1 MKITFVCPL
10 NLDQLT
16 GTPIRTHTVID
27 IASTFSPIS
36 VVASKSNP
44 KSYPLFVSKNPHL
57 LSFWNTT
64 LKSLFKEKP
73 DYIHGFTSLS
83 VLPALIYKIINPRT
97 TFIFEM
103 HGWSWS
109 EATNIAFFKRF
120 ILTAFDIIGLFFAD
134 KVIAM
139 SFSQKNFLS
148 SIVPWEKNI
157 LVLWGPVSFPF
168 AYIPVEKKD
177 KIVVGYLGNS
187 SWWQGLS
194 LLLEAAKLLVHDYR
208 ISFHI
213 AGFDFSDN
221 SQFPVLE
228 NVKYGGKI
236 QRQEVLT
243 SLQNCDVL
251 VSPRLGGSVSDLQYP
266 QKLSEYMSSGRAVI
280 VSPVSDQPKIVN
292 ESGSGLVMEDVTA
305 EDIKVSILKILEMP
319 FEEREMMGYMSFK
332 FAQNNFSREAFA
344 QKLKSVYSKE

>member
-1 MKITFVCPL
+1 MKITFLCPL

-27 IASTFSPIS
+27 IASTFAPIS

-44 KSYPLFVSKNPHL
+44 KNYPLFVSNSPRL
-57 LSFWNTT
+57 FSFWNTA
-64 LKSLFKEKP
+64 LKSLFSEKP
-73 DYIHGFTSLS
+73 DFIHCFTSLS
-83 VLPALIYKIINPRT
+83 VLPALVYKIFNPRT

-109 EATNIAFFKRF
+109 EATNLAFFKRL
-120 ILTAFDIIGLFFAD
+120 ILTIFDVLGLFFAD
-134 KVIAM
+134 KVVAM
-139 SFSQKNFLS
+139 SYSQKNFLA
-148 SIVPWEKNI
+148 SIVPWEKEI
-157 LVLWGPVSFPF
+157 SVLWGPVSFPF
-168 AYIPVEKKD
+168 TYIPVEKRD

-194 LLLEAAKLLVHDYR
+194 FLLEAARLLTKDNRV
-208 ISFHI
+208 SFYI
-213 AGFDFSDN
+213 AGFDFSDS
-221 SQFPVLE
+221 SQFPILE
-228 NVKYGGKI
+228 NVRYGGKI

-292 ESGSGLVMEDVTA
+292 ESGAGLVMEDVTA
-305 EDIKVSILKILEMP
+305 EHIKSSILKILEMP

-344 QKLKSVYSKE
+344 QKLKSVYSKN